1 MDLLTSHIKSSIKR
15 NSLIA
20 DGDKVIVTLSGGA
33 DSVALL
39 SALVALGYNC
49 IAAHCNFHL
58 RGDESD
64 RDCAFVQS
72 LAQSFGVECVV
83 KHFDVAQYER
93 DNKVSTEM
101 ACRELRY
108 EWFEQL
114 RQQYAPAVIAVAHHR
129 DDNIET
135 FFLNLLRGTSI
146 AGLTGMAPR
155 NGHIIRPMLDCTRQD
170 VEQYLANKG
179 LDYVTDS
186 TNSQNDYRR
195 NRLRNIIL
203 PMLNEQFPGASNAI
217 TATIAMLGDNEAIY
231 RAAID
236 NARNRYVSGN
246 TINLNSLI
254 GNEQQAS
261 TVLFELIRPMGF
273 NYTQASDI
281 IASVHE
287 SGRQFFADQY
297 TATTHR
303 GALLITANC
312 CSECQEYAIDL
323 SHNITT
329 PINLS
334 VEILPYNGSMAKPTS
349 ASTIMLDATVLDGNP
364 QFMLRHWREGDRI
377 APFGMKGTKKIS
389 DIFTD
394 AHLSIVEKQNIWL
407 LTRND
412 EILWVIGH
420 RTSRH
425 YPVTAHTTSIIT
437 IKTNE

>member
-1 MDLLTSHIKSSIKR
+1 MDLLTSHISASINR
-15 NSLIA
+15 HQLIA

-39 SALVALGYNC
+39 SVLVGLGYDC

-64 RDCAFVQS
+64 RDCAFAQSMAQS
-72 LAQSFGVECVV
+72 LGVECIV
-83 KHFDVAQYER
+83 KHFDVSQHER

-108 EWFEQL
+108 KWFEQL

-135 FFLNLLRGTSI
+135 FFLNLLRGTGI

-155 NGHIIRPMLDCTRQD
+155 NGHIIRPMLDCTRQE
-170 VEQYLANKG
+170 VEQYLADKG

-217 TATIAMLGDNEAIY
+217 ASTMAMLGDNEAIY
-231 RAAID
+231 REAID
-236 NARNRYVSGN
+236 NARKRYVANN
-246 TINLNSLI
+246 TIDIQSLI
-254 GNEQQAS
+254 SNELQAA

-273 NYTQASDI
+273 NYTQACDI
-281 IASVHE
+281 IAANS
-287 SGRQFFADQY
+287 SGRQFFAGRNIL
-297 TATTHR
+297 TIHR
-303 GALLITANC
+303 GSLIITD
-312 CSECQEYAIDL
+312 QPDGKPDEYSIDL
-323 SHNITT
+323 CQPVTH

-334 VEILPYNGSMAKPTS
+334 VSITPNDGTVAKPSS
-349 ASTIMLDATVLDGNP
+349 ASTIMLDASVLDGNP
-364 QFMLRHWREGDRI
+364 HFVLRHWRNGDRI
-377 APFGMKGTKKIS
+377 APFGMNGTKKLS

-394 AHLSIVEKQNIWL
+394 AHLSIIDKENVWV

-425 YPVTAHTTSIIT
+425 YPVTPTSTHIIT
-437 IKTNE
+437 ISTNE

>member
-1 MDLLTSHIKSSIKR
+1 MDLLTSHISASINR
-15 NSLIA
+15 HQLIA

-39 SALVALGYNC
+39 SVLVGLGYDC

-64 RDCAFVQS
+64 RDCAFAQSIAQS
-72 LAQSFGVECVV
+72 LGVECIV
-83 KHFDVAQYER
+83 KHFDVSQYER

-101 ACRELRY
+101 ACRQLRY

-135 FFLNLLRGTSI
+135 FFLNLLRGTGI

-155 NGHIIRPMLDCTRQD
+155 NGHIIRPMLDCTRQE
-170 VEQYLANKG
+170 VEQYLADKG

-217 TATIAMLGDNEAIY
+217 ASTMAMLGDNEAIY
-231 RAAID
+231 REAID
-236 NARNRYVSGN
+236 NARNRYVANN
-246 TINLNSLI
+246 TIDLQSLI
-254 GNEQQAS
+254 SNELQAA

-273 NYTQASDI
+273 NYTQACDI
-281 IASVHE
+281 IAANS
-287 SGRQFFADQY
+287 SGRQFFAGRNIL
-297 TATTHR
+297 TIHR
-303 GALLITANC
+303 GSLIITD
-312 CSECQEYAIDL
+312 QPDGKPDEYSIDL
-323 SHNITT
+323 CQPVTH

-334 VEILPYNGSMAKPTS
+334 VSITPNDGTVAKPSS
-349 ASTIMLDATVLDGNP
+349 ASTIMLDAAVLDGNP
-364 QFMLRHWREGDRI
+364 HFVLRHWRNGDRI
-377 APFGMKGTKKIS
+377 APFGMNGTKKLS

-394 AHLSIVEKQNIWL
+394 AHLSIIDKENVWV

-425 YPVTAHTTSIIT
+425 YPVTPTSTHIIT
-437 IKTNE
+437 ISTNE